1 MSLHA
6 STVRNRVALS
16 LACGTIFAALLG
28 ASLYFGSV
36 ARRQPGHAPGR
47 ADKSGTRAGSLN
59 SPQDLQDEA
68 KSDQPERAAAGG
80 LTEPNRRSRGGTEAS
95 VESLAHG
102 PGQDQGRN
110 DDANDDELFQAFERL
125 ERRMA
130 AGMARAR
137 ESVVSLEYTAA
148 ESTPGSRRIATGVVI
163 NSRGDVI
170 SVRIDPPS
178 STASTSPVSGPSGGA
193 ARSGAGIVARD
204 ASGRRHL
211 ASWVAVDPESGLT
224 LLQIAPRAVRPIEMA
239 GEEATLGS
247 QVFVVGNPFGLGHS
261 VSRGH
266 IAGLDRALKLGS
278 RQLGGLIQ
286 VQATLYP
293 GDSGA
298 VVANLRGQLL
308 GVIRSG
314 LAVPSP
320 SAGRIERDNDFGFAI
335 AVRDLLWVADQ
346 LRARG
351 HVDRAYLGVRL
362 EPAAEPATPWQQPEP
377 GAPPAE
383 GVNPIEGALLH
394 EVLAGSPAAAAG
406 LQAGDAIIALDG
418 QPVHSPH
425 DLTDWLD
432 RLPAQSTIRLDVLRG
447 RGPGAKRLSVALQTS
462 GRTEPAAP
470 AAASPSAPISEQVA
484 STGSRAEHGAGHPSL
499 SFVPTAAGMSPS
511 NALTQPGAEPSAIP
525 LAPEQAQ
532 RGGASPPGTVAS
544 TPARAETPATTTLP
558 AAVASSDPKVG
569 QAESPATSA
578 GSPAPVSIPKT
589 AQSLPRAAL
598 PPSQPD
604 DLKLTLPRAV
614 ADRLDQLERRLEK
627 LEHQPPSP
635 PEARQTSSMRMP

>member
-6 STVRNRVALS
+6 STIRKRVAVT

-28 ASLYFGSV
+28 ASLYFRSA
-36 ARRQPGHAPGR
+36 ARRQPQHVPGR
-47 ADKSGTRAGSLN
+47 ADKSGTRAGSLD
-59 SPQDLQDEA
+59 SPQDPQDEA
-68 KSDQPERAAAGG
+68 KSDQPERAAA
-80 LTEPNRRSRGGTEAS
+80 LRRTEAKRRSRGRAGAS
-95 VESLAHG
+95 VECLTQG
-102 PGQDQGRN
+102 PDQDQGQN

-163 NSRGDVI
+163 NSRGDVV

-178 STASTSPVSGPSGGA
+178 SAASTSPVSGPSGGV

-320 SAGRIERDNDFGFAI
+320 GAGRIERDNDFGFAI

-362 EPAAEPATPWQQPEP
+362 EPTAEPATPWQQPEL
-377 GAPPAE
+377 GASPAQ
-383 GVNPIEGALLH
+383 GVNPIEG
-394 EVLAGSPAAAAG
+394 
-406 LQAGDAIIALDG
+406 
-418 QPVHSPH
+418 
-425 DLTDWLD
+425 
-432 RLPAQSTIRLDVLRG
+432 
-447 RGPGAKRLSVALQTS
+447 
-462 GRTEPAAP
+462 
-470 AAASPSAPISEQVA
+470 
-484 STGSRAEHGAGHPSL
+484 
-499 SFVPTAAGMSPS
+499 
-511 NALTQPGAEPSAIP
+511 
-525 LAPEQAQ
+525 
-532 RGGASPPGTVAS
+532 
-544 TPARAETPATTTLP
+544 
-558 AAVASSDPKVG
+558 
-569 QAESPATSA
+569 
-578 GSPAPVSIPKT
+578 
-589 AQSLPRAAL
+589 
-598 PPSQPD
+598 
-604 DLKLTLPRAV
+604 
-614 ADRLDQLERRLEK
+614 
-627 LEHQPPSP
+627 
-635 PEARQTSSMRMP
+635 